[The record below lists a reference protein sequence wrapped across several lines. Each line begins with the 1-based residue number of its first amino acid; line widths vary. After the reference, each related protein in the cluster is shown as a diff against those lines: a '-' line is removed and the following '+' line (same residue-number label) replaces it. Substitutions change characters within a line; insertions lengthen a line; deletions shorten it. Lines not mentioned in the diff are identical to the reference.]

1 VDVADRV
8 AEAERREQELD
19 RVGALVRTEEDR
31 QFVANEA
38 KHLGPHGRLAGI
50 DEVLISPS
58 LRAPERHV
66 LDALNVKA
74 ATLGFC
80 WTAPIVAM
88 S

>member
-1 VDVADRV
+1 M
-8 AEAERREQELD
+8 RRNTSGL
-19 RVGALVRTEEDR
+19 T
-31 QFVANEA
+31 
-38 KHLGPHGRLAGI
+38 AGWPAWTKS
-50 DEVLISPS
+50 LISPS
-58 LRAPERHV
+58 LRAPERHM